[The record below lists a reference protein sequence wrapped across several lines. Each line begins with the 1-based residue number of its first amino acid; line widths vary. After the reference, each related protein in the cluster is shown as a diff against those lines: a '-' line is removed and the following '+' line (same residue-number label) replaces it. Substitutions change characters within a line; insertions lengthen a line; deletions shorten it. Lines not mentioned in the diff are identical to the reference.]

1 MSSMPR
7 EVDGKKFV
15 GENLAGNFG
24 LHAILAE
31 LSKSVIPSYREIL
44 LKTLSLLRFSKNPIG
59 YQEK

>member
-15 GENLAGNFG
+15 GENLVGNFW
-24 LHAILAE
+24 LHATLVE
-31 LSKSVIPSYREIL
+31 LSKSVIPSYCEIPF
-44 LKTLSLLRFSKNPIG
+44 LSLLHFRKASKG